1 MDPLSVDGGLYA
13 DEDVEGEVHRTM
25 NNSISILRGEANS
38 VSSSLLQYQE
48 SKGGAS
54 LLNSSYRT
62 SVKKNTEDHARLIY
76 DDDDNNDGGDDD
88 NDGCGDDKGG
98 GGDDKGVNGGGDAV
112 GETTLDAS
120 SRSNDLVIISGED
133 SNGVDMTMEESWKSI
148 VNGAVDHISS
158 DELSSRSESYVV
170 TGTTSMASHQSKSC
184 NSKDDESKLIAS
196 SSPPPPPSSSSSSSS
211 SSVEEDSTSLSKHS
225 KKDAS
230 WIKRL
235 DALDTISSS
244 SSINSIGHRS
254 TAAKYPTDFLP
265 QDFSVAVSPSP
276 SKAAASTPIGR
287 PKQLIPVIDRSVPL
301 ALKHSNM
308 IDQCKG

>member
-13 DEDVEGEVHRTM
+13 DEDVEGEVHRAM

-54 LLNSSYRT
+54 ALQSFLNSSYRT
-62 SVKKNTEDHARLIY
+62 SVKKNTEDNARLIY
-76 DDDDNNDGGDDD
+76 DDDDDNDGGDD
-88 NDGCGDDKGG
+88 KGG
-98 GGDDKGVNGGGDAV
+98 NGGGDAV

-120 SRSNDLVIISGED
+120 SISCED
-133 SNGVDMTMEESWKSI
+133 SNGVDSWKSI
-148 VNGAVDHISS
+148 VNRAVDHMSS
-158 DELSSRSESYVV
+158 DELSTRSESYVV
-170 TGTTSMASHQSKSC
+170 TGTTSMASRQSRSC

-196 SSPPPPPSSSSSSSS
+196 SSPPPSSSSSSSSS

-235 DALDTISSS
+235 DALDNISSS
-244 SSINSIGHRS
+244 SSNSIGLLS
-254 TAAKYPTDFLP
+254 PAALYPTDHLP
-265 QDFSVAVSPSP
+265 QDFSGAVSPSP

>member
-1 MDPLSVDGGLYA
+1 MDPLSIDGGLYA
-13 DEDVEGEVHRTM
+13 DEDVEGEVHRAM

-54 LLNSSYRT
+54 FLNSSYRT
-62 SVKKNTEDHARLIY
+62 SVKKNTEDNARLIY

-88 NDGCGDDKGG
+88 NDGGGDDNDG
-98 GGDDKGVNGGGDAV
+98 GGDDKGGNGGGDAV

-120 SRSNDLVIISGED
+120 SRSNDLVTISGED

-170 TGTTSMASHQSKSC
+170 TGTTSMASHQSRSC
-184 NSKDDESKLIAS
+184 NSKDDESKLIE
-196 SSPPPPPSSSSSSSS
+196 SPPPSSSSS

-235 DALDTISSS
+235 DALDNISSS
-244 SSINSIGHRS
+244 SSSNSIGLLS
-254 TAAKYPTDFLP
+254 TAAKYSTDHLP